1 MSDKPRLFYFYDALC
16 GWCYG
21 FSPVIQQLYETYQD
35 KMDFQVVS
43 GGMVTGERAGPIGKA
58 APYIKGAYKQVE
70 ETTGV
75 TFGKAFLDKLEK
87 GEMIFDSRLPAVAMT
102 VFRSYLPDQTVPFA
116 NTLQRA
122 VYYDGMP
129 PADLEAYRPYLEPF
143 DLPADR
149 FLEQMG
155 VDRFQQLAREDFAVT
170 AEFGIRGFP
179 TTVMSQGEKAYL
191 LNKGYV
197 SYEPLA
203 EKIEELLQ
211 AG

>member
-1 MSDKPRLFYFYDALC
+1 MDKPRLFYFYDALC

-21 FSPVIQQLYETYQD
+21 FSPVIMKLYENFKG

-43 GGMVTGERAGPIGKA
+43 GGMVTGERAGPIGKV
-58 APYIKGAYKQVE
+58 APYIKGAFQQVE
-70 ETTGV
+70 QATGV
-75 TFGKAFLDKLEK
+75 TFGQAFLDELEK
-87 GEMIFDSRLPAVAMT
+87 GEMVFDSRLPAVAMT

-116 NTLQRA
+116 ATLQQA

-129 PADLEAYRPYLEPF
+129 PAELEAYRPYLEQF
-143 DLPADR
+143 DLPVDR

-155 VDRFQQLAREDFAVT
+155 MDRFQRLAKEDFAVT

-179 TTVMSQGEKAYL
+179 TTVMSRGEKAYL

-203 EKIEELLQ
+203 EKIEELLE
-211 AG
+211 AV

>member
-1 MSDKPRLFYFYDALC
+1 MDKPRLFYFYDALC

-21 FSPVIQQLYETYQD
+21 FSPVIMKLYENLKD

-70 ETTGV
+70 QATGV
-75 TFGKAFLDKLEK
+75 NFGRAFLDKLEE
-87 GEMIFDSRLPAVAMT
+87 GEMIFDSHLPAAAMT

-116 NTLQRA
+116 AALQRA

-129 PADLEAYRPYLEPF
+129 PAEPAAYQPYIEEF

-155 VDRFQQLAREDFAVT
+155 MNRFQQLAKEDFAVT
-170 AEFGIRGFP
+170 AEFGIGGFP
-179 TTVMSQGEKAYL
+179 TTVMSRGEKAYL

-197 SYEPLA
+197 PYEPLA
-203 EKIEELLQ
+203 EKIEELLE